1 MKPLPIATLLIA
13 LTCSTVLAQDEK
25 PKADSSMKKD
35 AVTAVKAKPEVGGD
49 EKGKK
54 TILIAWS
61 FDDGPTEHTKTL
73 MSKLGLNN
81 VTWFVV
87 KANLLTKIGKWDQN
101 MKRYKAVVAAGGE
114 VGIHMQDEKI
124 DQKFWFPAKGT
135 AGKDYYATIEEAMAD
150 LKTFHDELKE
160 ESLDV
165 KFIRLPGGL
174 TSELQKY
181 ATHVGFKKDL
191 RKVANAIQAGQSF
204 STLGYPNKTEAEKKI
219 FTELKVGYDKMLAD
233 YSTFKK
239 ALVDQQ
245 LLLWNNTKDPNV
257 IKAESW
263 ETETSGVVRRH
274 DKLTKAVNQI
284 EARNKY
290 WKTKDYVAEIAGR
303 FERLAG
309 LTKPGA
315 TRSFIVL
322 AHDTTPEDVDA
333 ILKDKEAMEA
343 YAKANGVKIE
353 YVTLSTLF
361 KRTTGKDAAT
371 FKPNYK

>member
-1 MKPLPIATLLIA
+1 MRKFSIALLLIA
-13 LTCSTVLAQDEK
+13 ATCSTVFAQDEK
-25 PKADSSMKKD
+25 PKEDADKD
-35 AVTAVKAKPEVGGD
+35 KATTVALKPEFAGD

-61 FDDGPTEHTKTL
+61 FDDGPTDHTKRL
-73 MSKLGLNN
+73 MSELGINN

-87 KANLLTKIGKWDQN
+87 KANLLTKTGKWKEN
-101 MKRYKAVVAAGGE
+101 MKRYNGVVAAGGE

-150 LKTFHDELKE
+150 LKTFHGELNKE
-160 ESLDV
+160 GLDA

-181 ATHVGFKKDL
+181 ATHVGFTKNL
-191 RKVANAIQAGQSF
+191 RKVANAIQAGQAF

-219 FTELKVGYDKMLAD
+219 FKKLNAGYNKMLAD
-233 YSTFKK
+233 YTTFKK
-239 ALVDQQ
+239 ALNDQQ
-245 LLLWNNTKDPNV
+245 LLLWNNTENPNV

-263 ETETSGVVRRH
+263 ETETSGVIGRH
-274 DKLTKAVNQI
+274 DKLTKAVTHL
-284 EARNKY
+284 EARK
-290 WKTKDYVAEIAGR
+290 KEFGADYVTATASR
-303 FERLAG
+303 FERLAAQ
-309 LTKPGA
+309 TKPGT
-315 TRSFIVL
+315 TRSYIVL
-322 AHDTTPEDVDA
+322 AHDTTNDDVDA
-333 ILKDKEAMEA
+333 ILEDKKVMEA
-343 YAKANGVKIE
+343 HAKANGVKIE

-371 FKPNYK
+371 FKPSYK